1 MSYLARGPSL
11 LGIDSKASAASGR
24 HDTLVV
30 TASRSEA
37 AA

>member
-11 LGIDSKASAASGR
+11 LGIDSQANADSGR
-24 HDTLVV
+24 PDTGEF
-30 TASRSEA
+30 TTSPSEA